1 VSAGDRAPAEVG
13 RGDRG
18 VLLGLLGLLAFAAA
32 ATPLR
37 NFDYWWHL
45 ATGRLILGEGRV
57 PHADPF
63 SFTAAGAPWIDHEWL
78 FQVLLHL
85 GHTTVTPAGL
95 VALKIAAVM
104 LLAWLLAARLWRE
117 GHGPAGTAV
126 ILAPALAGAAFR
138 LDVRPEL
145 ATLLLLPAAIEL
157 AIRGRDGGGRR
168 PLLALPLLAAI
179 GANLHVGIILLPVI
193 LLAGAAL
200 TFLHERFVAT
210 PGASGSA
217 AAASFA
223 PRLALTALASALA
236 TGLNPYGWRI
246 WSVPFELSRILAGLP
261 SPNLE
266 WARPAPGAFPLFF
279 AAAAIAVL
287 VLAAGFRRID
297 PIGAT
302 ALLIA
307 AVLAVLHL
315 RNIGLFFLLLPLGL
329 ARPARALVAAAQ
341 RGRFYRAGTAGGRV
355 RPGFV
360 AAAVVLVGSI
370 PAIALL
376 PPRLVWG
383 FGVAA
388 DNEPRA
394 AADFLEREQ
403 VGGRLFNDVRFGGYL
418 IWRRAPAHGVYIDG
432 RNEVYAG
439 LLKETFEALKDP
451 GAWTAHLE
459 RHAIDAAFLRYPPAK
474 QRVLYPGRPG
484 GPPIAGERAFA
495 AAYFPKDRWA
505 LVYWDDDA
513 MIYLKRGPMHAAR
526 IARLEYGAVHPD
538 DWQYL
543 FAGVLVGRV
552 PVGPILEDLDRKL
565 REDPF
570 CLRAQRL
577 RAGFSGLADELA
589 RRDAAATVSGG

>member
-1 VSAGDRAPAEVG
+1 MSAGGRAPAEAS

-37 NFDYWWHL
+37 NYDYWWHL
-45 ATGRLILGEGRV
+45 ATGRLILDEGRV
-57 PHADPF
+57 PRADPF

-78 FQVLLHL
+78 FQALLYL
-85 GHTTVTPAGL
+85 GHTTVSPAGL
-95 VALKIAAVM
+95 VTLKIAAVM
-104 LLAWLLAARLWRE
+104 LLAWLLATRLWRE

-126 ILAPALAGAAFR
+126 LLAPALAGAAFR

-145 ATLLLLPAAIEL
+145 ATLLLLPPAIEL

-168 PLLALPLLAAI
+168 PLLVLPALAAI
-179 GANLHVGIILLPVI
+179 GANLHVGIVLLPVI

-200 TFLHERFVAT
+200 TVLHERIVAP
-210 PGASGSA
+210 PGTAGSA
-217 AAASFA
+217 APASFA
-223 PRLALTALASALA
+223 PRLALTALAAALA
-236 TGLNPYGWRI
+236 TGFNPYGWGI
-246 WSVPFELSRILAGLP
+246 WRVPFELSRVLAGLP

-266 WARPAPGAFPLFF
+266 WARPAPGDFPLFF
-279 AAAAIAVL
+279 AAAAIAILVL
-287 VLAAGFRRID
+287 VAGFRRID
-297 PIGAT
+297 PIGAA

-307 AVLAVLHL
+307 AVLAFLHL

-341 RGRFYRAGTAGGRV
+341 KARLYRTGMAGGRV

-376 PPRLVWG
+376 PPRIAWG
-383 FGVAA
+383 LGVAA
-388 DNEPRA
+388 DNEPWA
-394 AADFLEREQ
+394 AGDFLEREQ

-418 IWRRAPAHGVYIDG
+418 IWRRAPAHRVYIDG
-432 RNEVYAG
+432 RNEVYAD

-451 GAWTAHLE
+451 EAWTALLE
-459 RHAIDAAFLRYPPAK
+459 RHGIDAAFLRYPPTK
-474 QRVLYPGRPG
+474 QKVRYPGRPG

-513 MIYLKRGPMHAAR
+513 MIYLKRSPGNAGR
-526 IARLEYGAVHPD
+526 IDRLEYRAIHPD

-552 PVGPILEDLDRKL
+552 PVGPILGDLDRKL
-565 REDPF
+565 REDPA

-577 RAGFSGLADELA
+577 RAGFAGLADELA
-589 RRDAAATVSGG
+589 RRDPAAVIPGG

>member
-1 VSAGDRAPAEVG
+1 MSAGARAPAEG
-13 RGDRG
+13 NRGDRG

-37 NFDYWWHL
+37 NYDYWWHL

-57 PHADPF
+57 PRVDPF

-85 GHTTVTPAGL
+85 GHTTLTPAGL

-104 LLAWLLAARLWRE
+104 LLAWLLASRLWRE

-168 PLLALPLLAAI
+168 PLLVLPLLAAI
-179 GANLHVGIILLPVI
+179 GANLHVGILLLPVI

-200 TFLHERFVAT
+200 TFLHERFVA
-210 PGASGSA
+210 PPAASGGTA
-217 AAASFA
+217 PASFA
-223 PRLALTALASALA
+223 PRLVLTALASALA

-266 WARPAPGAFPLFF
+266 WARPAPGDFPLFF
-279 AAAAIAVL
+279 A
-287 VLAAGFRRID
+287 
-297 PIGAT
+297 
-302 ALLIA
+302 A

-341 RGRFYRAGTAGGRV
+341 RARLYRAGTAGGRV

-370 PAIALL
+370 PAMALL

-383 FGVAA
+383 LGVAA

-394 AADFLEREQ
+394 AADFLERER

-459 RHAIDAAFLRYPPAK
+459 RHAIDAAFLRYPPTK
-474 QRVLYPGRPG
+474 QKVLYPGRPG

-513 MIYLKRGPMHAAR
+513 MVYLKRSPAHAAR

-577 RAGFSGLADELA
+577 RAGFAGLADELA